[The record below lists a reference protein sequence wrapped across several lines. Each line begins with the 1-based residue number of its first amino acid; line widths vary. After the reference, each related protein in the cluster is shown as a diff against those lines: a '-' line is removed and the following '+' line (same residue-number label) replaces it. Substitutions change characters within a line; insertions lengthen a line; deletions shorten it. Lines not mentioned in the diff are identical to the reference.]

1 MKPPLNPALQLRLPV
16 GRARILVGL
25 LLLWFGVLT
34 ARAMY
39 LQVWRNDFLQQEGAS
54 RFTRTLEL
62 PAHRGMITDRYG
74 EPLAISTPVESVWAS
89 PADADLTANQ
99 RHKLAALLDMDEL
112 ELRRK
117 LADTGREFVYL
128 KRHLPPELSEKVVQL
143 GLPGISLKR
152 EYRRYYPA
160 GDLTAHLI
168 GITDVDDRGQEG
180 IELAYQDWLAG
191 KPGSRRVIKDRLGR
205 VVEDAANIR
214 QPVEGRDL
222 ALSID
227 RKLQYLAYRELKAAV
242 AQHRAKAGG
251 IVVLDVRTGEVLA
264 MANLPAF
271 NPNNRSTLDSR
282 RARNRAI
289 TDTFEP

>member
-117 LADTGREFVYL
+117 LADTGREFV
-128 KRHLPPELSEKVVQL
+128 
-143 GLPGISLKR
+143 
-152 EYRRYYPA
+152 
-160 GDLTAHLI
+160 
-168 GITDVDDRGQEG
+168 
-180 IELAYQDWLAG
+180 
-191 KPGSRRVIKDRLGR
+191 
-205 VVEDAANIR
+205 
-214 QPVEGRDL
+214 
-222 ALSID
+222 
-227 RKLQYLAYRELKAAV
+227 
-242 AQHRAKAGG
+242 
-251 IVVLDVRTGEVLA
+251 
-264 MANLPAF
+264 
-271 NPNNRSTLDSR
+271 
-282 RARNRAI
+282 
-289 TDTFEP
+289 